1 MTRAPYDTASCL
13 AQLGNALADVR
24 AATAAVSEARERRDR
39 LMVRLVLDH
48 GMSKYRVAKLAGLS
62 DTYQPN
68 SPTCGRCRLR
78 GVLASPS
85 GPCWIWGS
93 PYGVMRSG
101 DDRPATTAPPPET
114 PSWQPSTLS
123 YTALELI
130 EHVAGCNRD

>member
-62 DTYQPN
+62 DTYVR
-68 SPTCGRCRLR
+68 RCVQAETGGLN
-78 GVLASPS
+78 VK
-85 GPCWIWGS
+85 
-93 PYGVMRSG
+93 
-101 DDRPATTAPPPET
+101 PPP
-114 PSWQPSTLS
+114 L
-123 YTALELI
+123 A
-130 EHVAGCNRD
+130 